1 MSLSPTHTRS
11 RPLPSR
17 QYSVLFDLRFLTIIY
32 WKNGTD
38 QIENERS
45 TYLGGIRLTNSNL
58 NSTHSSSSKQYSK
71 IIWKK
76 LCAPSMDR
84 LTCFGGLS
92 KSSKTPWAK
101 LQMVEVDSGLLDSRL
116 RTIAIQSKSN
126 KGTSSNQVGSLTH
139 FFCNLGIT
147 WQWPALSSLREA
159 LFWARIRRHKLS
171 INHMFSKLTLASI
184 PAVARD

>member
-1 MSLSPTHTRS
+1 MYLSPTHTRS
-11 RPLPSR
+11 RPWPSR
-17 QYSVLFDLRFLTIIY
+17 QGSVLFDFRFLTFIY
-32 WKNGTD
+32 SKNWTD
-38 QIENERS
+38 QIENELP
-45 TYLGGIRLTNSNL
+45 TYLRGIRLIVIL

-71 IIWKK
+71 IVWKK

-101 LQMVEVDSGLLDSRL
+101 LQMVEVDSGLLDSSRL

-139 FFCNLGIT
+139 FSATLVSLDSVQFCCILEWGPYLG
-147 WQWPALSSLREA
+147 LSGC
-159 LFWARIRRHKLS
+159 
-171 INHMFSKLTLASI
+171 
-184 PAVARD
+184 